1 MLQHFKSYLDQNF
14 KQEEI
19 EHAEVSREPVY
30 VKKWIK
36 TRHAKMFRL
45 SNKVVQ
51 VYFKD
56 KTEILLD
63 SSKKLITYT
72 NKEGKRNTYPLS
84 AALETKNEEMSK

>member
-1 MLQHFKSYLDQNF
+1 MTDYPKELEKKVTLLAHFKSYLDQNF
-14 KQEEI
+14 KKEEI
-19 EHAEVSREPVY
+19 EHKEPMKERVY

-63 SSKKLITYT
+63 STTKRITYT
-72 NKEGKRNTYPLS
+72 NKEGK
-84 AALETKNEEMSK
+84 